1 MTIRLLLA
9 LALAVIAGACTEP
22 AATDLPAVSS
32 AVARIETPV
41 AKNLKLDL
49 LFVID
54 NSPGTAPHRAKLLDG
69 YRRAIEHLESFS
81 GGLPDLHLG
90 VVTTDVGTRGV
101 HDNGPGPSIGT
112 GAGSC
117 TSDGDRG
124 DLRRT
129 AAVGSGFLSV
139 RGLPDGTRERNFT
152 GSLADAFVQLADVGA
167 AGCTYARPLEAM
179 RRALDGNPA
188 NAGFRRERAFLAVV
202 FLTNDDDCSF
212 RSSSFATPDLDR
224 SRCSMFPGSL
234 VELDEYVTFL
244 RSSSPDP
251 KQVRLLGGFAPPSE
265 PVCADARPAPRLAGF
280 FFDHFPDRSD
290 IVSICEPDLGELLS
304 LIAQIPKTL
313 LGPPCFGSPV
323 LDVDPVTAGLQ
334 PDCASWYSY
343 LDRGERVEETIPACR
358 GDEPGP
364 CWQLRQDPPRCIGGG
379 EVVVFRDQRQTFDE
393 TTEARAIIECV
404 IR

>member
-22 AATDLPAVSS
+22 ASSDLPAVSS
-32 AVARIETPV
+32 AVARIELPV
-41 AKNLKLDL
+41 AMNRKLDL

-54 NSPGTAPHRAKLLDG
+54 DSPGIAPHRAKLLDG
-69 YRRAIEHLESFS
+69 YRRAIEVLESLP

-90 VVTTDVGTRGV
+90 VVTTDVGTRGA

-112 GAGSC
+112 GAGAC

-129 AAVGSGFLSV
+129 AAVGGGFLSV
-139 RGLPDGTRERNFT
+139 HGLPDGTRERNFT

-179 RRALDGNPA
+179 RRALGGNPA
-188 NAGFRRERAFLAVV
+188 NAGFRREHAFLAVV

-212 RSSSFATPDLDR
+212 RSASFATPDLDR

-234 VELDEYVTFL
+234 VEPDEYATFL
-244 RSSSPDP
+244 RSSGPDP
-251 KQVRLLGGFAPPSE
+251 QDVLLLGGFAPPSE

-280 FFDHFPDRSD
+280 FDRFPNRSD

-304 LIAQIPKTL
+304 LLSGLPKSTL
-313 LGPPCFGSPV
+313 GAPCFESPV
-323 LDVDPVTAGLQ
+323 LDVDPVADGLQ

-343 LDRGERVEETIPACR
+343 LDGGEPIEETIPACR
-358 GDEPGP
+358 GGEVSP
-364 CWQLRQDPPRCIGGG
+364 CWELRQDPQNCFSGG
-379 EVVVFRDQRQTFDE
+379 EGLVYRNQRQTFDE
-393 TTEARAIIECV
+393 TTDARAIIECV